1 MEWQIFQTSLI
12 VPASRMYCHS
22 LAACLTVYLTD
33 IYLVPNTCQGLFYRS
48 DQNSLCL
55 LKFALWGGKTDKK
68 RMHIMSE
75 CMCIQAR
82 DKYHRKEI
90 QEARECQGLRGER
103 AVSWVF
109 FFFLMY
115 IWGGQR
121 SLTRGNKGVSHV
133 AIWK

>member
-103 AVSWVF
+103 AVSWVVF
-109 FFFLMY
+109 FFFFNVYMG
-115 IWGGQR
+115 WSKKSHQR
-121 SLTRGNKGVSHV
+121 K
-133 AIWK
+133 

>member
-1 MEWQIFQTSLI
+1 MPRTVLQKRPKQF
-12 VPASRMYCHS
+12 VPSEICIM
-22 LAACLTVYLTD
+22 
-33 IYLVPNTCQGLFYRS
+33 
-48 DQNSLCL
+48 
-55 LKFALWGGKTDKK
+55 GGKTDKK

-109 FFFLMY
+109 FFLMY